1 MEWLQSNW
9 LPLVV
14 IIVVVILFIIK
25 LIKKC
30 LEVGMREAALDAI
43 LQAEKEF
50 TSGKGKE
57 KMQFAI
63 DYVFDLLP
71 LYVKVLVPK
80 NILIEFVHKF
90 IQTLFDEVKKLL
102 DYQKPNVEILE
113 GGKK

>member
-1 MEWLQSNW
+1 MEWLQQNW

-14 IIVVVILFIIK
+14 LIIVAILFIIK

-30 LEVGMREAALDAI
+30 LEVGMREGALEAI
-43 LQAEKEF
+43 LEAEKAF
-50 TSGKGKE
+50 QSGEGKE

-71 LYVKVLVPK
+71 LYVKVIVPK
-80 NILIEFVHKF
+80 NMLVEFVHNF

-102 DYQKPNVEILE
+102 DYQKVEKLE